1 MRESRG
7 AKADRLVRE
16 GKSVA
21 QAAREAGVSEFWLQL
36 RVDRQ
41 KIGVLK

>member
-1 MRESRG
+1 MSESRG
-7 AKADRLVRE
+7 AKADRLIRD

-21 QAAREAGVSEFWLQL
+21 QAAQEAGVSEFWLQL
-36 RVDRQ
+36 RIDRQ